1 MRDFIALALV
11 SLFLTS
17 FTFHQLHQQGID
29 QQEAIVWVK

>member
-1 MRDFIALALV
+1 MRDFIAITIV

-29 QQEAIVWVK
+29 QQEEIVWTR